1 MNNFAGWA
9 YLLNVLNTIL
19 PAFAVLFAGHL
30 MIGRIVRRQWFEA
43 VCFGCLG
50 LMSLWLFAGELSGS
64 MYLRTAPIR
73 PLVARGLA
81 FIGLGIAALGELR
94 RR

>member
-9 YLLNVLNTIL
+9 HLLNLLNVLL
-19 PAFAVLFAGHL
+19 PAFAALFAGHL
-30 MIGRIVRRQWFEA
+30 AVVHRRQRPLMW
-43 VCFGCLG
+43 CFLFLG
-50 LMSLWLFAGELSGS
+50 LMSCWLFLGELSGS
-64 MYLRTAPIR
+64 MYLRTAPTR

-81 FIGLGIAALGELR
+81 FIGLGIGALGALR